1 MRGMLT
7 VKSVHAYYGGIHA
20 LKGVSLH
27 VAEGEIVTLVGANGA
42 GKTTMVR
49 VICGL
54 LKPSKG
60 SIVFEGHNLLSLST
74 EKIIELGIGLV
85 PEGREIFST
94 LSVETNLEMGAF
106 LKRKDRAFVETMK
119 ELMFSRFP
127 VLKKKRKQRA
137 GTMSGGE
144 QQMLAIA
151 RALMSQPR
159 FLILDEPSLGL
170 APLIV
175 KEIFSIIE
183 ELRAEGKTILL
194 IEQNAKAALKIAD
207 RGYVFETGK
216 VVLEGIGGEL
226 LEHREVQRAYL
237 GRGTTKIWEA

>member
-1 MRGMLT
+1 MLT

-20 LKGVSLH
+20 LKGVSIH
-27 VAEGEIVTLVGANGA
+27 VAKGEIVTLVGANGA

-49 VICGL
+49 TICGL
-54 LKPSKG
+54 LKPAKG
-60 SIVFEGHNLLSLST
+60 SITFDGKNLVDLPT

-106 LKRKDRAFVETMK
+106 LKRKDRSFVEAMK
-119 ELMFSRFP
+119 EQMFARFP
-127 VLKKKRKQRA
+127 VLLKKRKQRA
-137 GTMSGGE
+137 GTLSGGE

-151 RALMSQPR
+151 RALMNQPK

-175 KEIFSIIE
+175 REIFSIIE

-194 IEQNAKAALKIAD
+194 IEQNARAALKIAD

-216 VVLEGIGGEL
+216 VVLEGIGSEL

-237 GRGTTKIWEA
+237 GRGTSRIWEA

>member
-1 MRGMLT
+1 MLT
-7 VKSVHAYYGGIHA
+7 VRSVHAYYGGIHA

-54 LKPSKG
+54 LRPSKG
-60 SIVFEGHNLLSLST
+60 SITFDGHNLLALPT
-74 EKIIELGIGLV
+74 EKVIELGIGIV

-94 LSVETNLEMGAF
+94 LSVEANLEMGAF
-106 LKRKDRAFVETMK
+106 LKRKDRSFIESMK
-119 ELMFSRFP
+119 EEMFDRFP
-127 VLKKKRKQRA
+127 VLKRKRKQRA

-183 ELRAEGKTILL
+183 ELRSEGKTILL
-194 IEQNAKAALKIAD
+194 IEQNARAALKIAD

-216 VVLEGIGGEL
+216 IVLEGVGSEL

>member
-1 MRGMLT
+1 MLT

-20 LKGVSLH
+20 LKGVSIH
-27 VAEGEIVTLVGANGA
+27 VAAGEIVTLVGANGA

-54 LKPSKG
+54 LKPAKG
-60 SIVFEGHNLLSLST
+60 SVIFNGRSLLDLPT
-74 EKIIELGIGLV
+74 EKIIGLGVGLV
-85 PEGREIFST
+85 PEGREIFSN
-94 LSVETNLEMGAF
+94 LSVEANLEMGAF
-106 LKRKDRAFVETMK
+106 LRRKDKSFVEAMK
-119 ELMFSRFP
+119 QEMFSRFP
-127 VLKKKRKQRA
+127 VLLKKRKQRA
-137 GTMSGGE
+137 GTLSGGE

-151 RALMSQPR
+151 RALMNQPR

-175 KEIFSIIE
+175 REIFGIIE
-183 ELRAEGKTILL
+183 ELRSEGKTILL
-194 IEQNAKAALKIAD
+194 IEQNARAALKIAD

-216 VVLEGIGGEL
+216 VVIEGIGSEL

-237 GRGTTKIWEA
+237 GRGTSKIWEA

>member
-1 MRGMLT
+1 MLT
-7 VKSVHAYYGGIHA
+7 VKSVHAHYGGIHA

-27 VAEGEIVTLVGANGA
+27 VAEGEIVTLVGANGS

-49 VICGL
+49 VTCGL
-54 LKPSKG
+54 LKPTKG
-60 SIVFEGHNLLSLST
+60 SITFDGQDLLPLPT

-85 PEGREIFST
+85 PEGREIFSS
-94 LSVETNLEMGAF
+94 LSVEANLEMGAF
-106 LKRKDRAFVETMK
+106 LKRKDRAFVEFMK
-119 ELMFSRFP
+119 EQMFERFP
-127 VLKKKRKQRA
+127 VLRRKRKQRA
-137 GTMSGGE
+137 GTLSGGE

-151 RALMSQPR
+151 RALMNQPR

-216 VVLEGIGGEL
+216 VVLEGVGSEL

-237 GRGTTKIWEA
+237 GRGTPKIWEA